1 MTSSR
6 IRRAPCAG
14 KRSTFSH
21 RSAPLSPRH
30 ICLFPGS
37 VTCDAM
43 ATATP
48 GFRPNMSIATEGS
61 MGRRSASPL
70 LLGGGE
76 DLPSQPAMALIVLMP
91 GVPEGREAHGVEREG
106 RLHDFDGGGV
116 FGQEAAR

>member
-1 MTSSR
+1 
-6 IRRAPCAG
+6 
-14 KRSTFSH
+14 
-21 RSAPLSPRH
+21 
-30 ICLFPGS
+30 
-37 VTCDAM
+37 M

-116 FGQEAAR
+116 FGQEAARAGAQAVAVGADQRRPRIGLHRPRDPPAQGTHSTEERR